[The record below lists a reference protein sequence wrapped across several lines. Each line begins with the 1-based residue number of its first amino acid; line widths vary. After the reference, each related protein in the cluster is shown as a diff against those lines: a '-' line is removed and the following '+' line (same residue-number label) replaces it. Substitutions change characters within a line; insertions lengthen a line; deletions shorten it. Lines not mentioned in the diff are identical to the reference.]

1 MKKQLW
7 ADGALLAVVIMWGY
21 TFVAIKNALDEIEP
35 FNFIM
40 IRFVIA
46 FFLLALIFY
55 KRLLSAGRETYIAG
69 FKVGIFLSLPTHS
82 RQWGLNIP
90 QRQMPD
96 LLQDSVL
103 CLFRFFP
110 RPF

>member
-21 TFVAIKNALDEIEP
+21 TFVAIKNALNEIEP

-46 FFLLALIFY
+46 FLLLALIFY
-55 KRLLSAGRETYIAG
+55 KRLLSAGRETYISV
-69 FKVGIFLSLPTHS
+69 FKVGFFLFLSYAFQTV
-82 RQWGLNIP
+82 
-90 QRQMPD
+90 
-96 LLQDSVL
+96 VL
-103 CLFRFFP
+103 KYTTETNEGYIK
-110 RPF
+110 